1 MGLSVEV
8 DPCDEYVVEVG
19 PGDDAVEL
27 DEVDEVVD
35 ESEVDDSV
43 CDVEND
49 VLDATP
55 VVEPDVVDESDA

>member
-19 PGDDAVEL
+19 PSDDVVEL
-27 DEVDEVVD
+27 DKVDEIVGD
-35 ESEVDDSV
+35 SEVDDSV

-49 VLDATP
+49 VLDVTP
-55 VVEPDVVDESDA
+55 VVEPDVADESEV